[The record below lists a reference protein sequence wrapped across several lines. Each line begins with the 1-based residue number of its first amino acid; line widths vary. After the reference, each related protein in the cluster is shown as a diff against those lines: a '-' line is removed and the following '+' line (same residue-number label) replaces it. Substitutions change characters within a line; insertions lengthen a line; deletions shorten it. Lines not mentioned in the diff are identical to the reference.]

1 MMSQTSKRE
10 LVAAIRPRYTLGSRT
25 EKELVLDELVATTGY
40 HRKYAIQVLNHP
52 PKRLAGPRRGGQAK
66 YTGPVR
72 AALEQVWRAANCIC
86 SKRLVPGLP
95 TFVEA
100 LERHGEL
107 KLDSQTRALLLT
119 LSPATGGLASGGGF
133 VERFKRVFGGR

>member
-25 EKELVLDELVATTGY
+25 EKQVVLDELVATTGY

-52 PKRLAGPRRGGQAK
+52 PKRRPGQRRGGQAK
-66 YTGPVR
+66 YIGPVR

-86 SKRLVPGLP
+86 GKRLVPGLP

-107 KLDSQTRALLLT
+107 KLDPPDPRLALDAQSGHGGSAAQAGPGGDA
-119 LSPATGGLASGGGF
+119 SPT
-133 VERFKRVFGGR
+133 V